1 MTSRIDRAPFPRPL
15 LWGAAGLVLFS
26 LVLVGSVRLGLIVP
40 VRASAEQYR
49 EARGIAPLHAI
60 DLVFE
65 DAGDGAVVVRAAAT
79 GAMVHRIAPGAEN
92 GFVRGVMRGL
102 ARERRQK
109 AVGAEVP
116 FRVTLWD
123 DNELTLTD
131 LATGREIDLNAFG
144 RSNREAFLV
153 MLPAEVRARFVPE
166 AAR

>member
-1 MTSRIDRAPFPRPL
+1 MSRIDTAPFPKLP
-15 LWGAAGLVLFS
+15 LWGAVGVVLFS

-49 EARGIAPLHAI
+49 EARGIAPLALR
-60 DLVFE
+60 DLVFI
-65 DAGDGAVVVRAAAT
+65 DSADGAVLVRDAAT
-79 GAMVHRIAPGAEN
+79 GETVEAVPAGAEN

-109 AVGAEVP
+109 AIGADVP
-116 FRVTLWD
+116 FRVTLWT

-144 RSNREAFLV
+144 GTNRESFVRL
-153 MLPAEVRARFVPE
+153 LPPE
-166 AAR
+166 AQALARPRSPA